1 MSDLAEI
8 STVKSP
14 LHTIKGQGFQFES
27 LPAELRIH
35 IYSLLDYGTA
45 LRLAQVN
52 RFFYYDRPFNSI
64 DREQR
69 VTFLYYADSFARNKG
84 RLACY
89 ECLRVRSRSDFLP
102 EHRSGDLDRFG
113 NREMDRRCYDCV
125 VKIQDV
131 EKKRL
136 WGFAFR
142 RWKARTFHRTTDRR
156 ETV

>member
-1 MSDLAEI
+1 M

-14 LHTIKGQGFQFES
+14 LHTIKGQGFPFEN

-45 LRLAQVN
+45 LRLARAN

-64 DREQR
+64 EKEQR
-69 VTFLYYADSFARNKG
+69 LTFLYYAESFAGNKG

-89 ECLRVRSRSDFLP
+89 ECLRLRPRADFLP
-102 EHRSGDLDRFG
+102 EHRSGELDRFG
-113 NREMDRRCYDCV
+113 NREMERHCYDCV

-136 WGFAFR
+136 WRLAFR
-142 RWKARTFHRTTDRR
+142 RWKKRTFHRTNDRQ
-156 ETV
+156 ESV